1 MVSQAI
7 AKVIH
12 RSHSKEFATKRNQH
26 VLVFIF
32 IFEEGH

>member
-7 AKVIH
+7 AKVVH
-12 RSHSKEFATKRNQH
+12 RSHSKEFAAKKPQH

-32 IFEEGH
+32 IFEDH